1 MSTLTARTWPE
12 QREARLYDESDHDL
26 VKRAKRQDAEA
37 FSVLVQRHQH
47 VVYNLAYRYM
57 RDANLAEDM
66 AQEAFLKGFRLLK
79 GFRGDCSF
87 STWMYRVTC
96 SVCLTEIARRKK
108 RGEVMLDVHHG
119 GTYEN
124 TQAESQ
130 DRADI
135 IRRCVTELPERY
147 ATIITMYYL
156 KEMPYEEIA
165 AAMSIPL
172 GTLKTWMF
180 RARKELRVLVEQEL
194 GTDDDGQPEKP

>member
-1 MSTLTARTWPE
+1 MNTVTARTWPK
-12 QREARLYDESDHDL
+12 QLEARLYDETDQEL
-26 VKRAKRQDAEA
+26 VKRAKRRDVDA
-37 FSVLVQRHQH
+37 FSILVQRHQH
-47 VVYNLAYRYM
+47 FVYNLAYRYM

-79 GFRGDCSF
+79 GFRGECSF
-87 STWMYRVTC
+87 STWIYRVTS

-108 RGEVMLDVHHG
+108 RAEVRLDAHHG
-119 GTYEN
+119 GAYEN
-124 TQAESQ
+124 THAESR

-135 IRRCVTELPERY
+135 IRRCVTKLPERY

-165 AAMSIPL
+165 AAMEIPL

-180 RARKELRVLVEQEL
+180 RARKELRELVEPEL
-194 GTDDDGQPEKP
+194 GPDET